1 MNRLLGGLGVL
12 AVSLAAAS
20 CGDPTA
26 DLRGGAVQ
34 VVADPSS
41 VFLTEGAAT
50 HIIARVLD
58 EQGNELPD
66 TVTFSTTSSAVTVAY
81 DPTYLVGT
89 DTTAPTATVPSKT
102 RTGIV
107 VTGVSVDLGTIT
119 LSSGSVSTAIP
130 FRVLPADPS
139 ALFASGVTYS
149 TTTPAVNEVVTVS
162 ATGFKFQP
170 SAHASF
176 AAGGDALGGGF
187 PIVGL
192 GISADSNSFSFL
204 PKPGSSGELT
214 LDNVAL
220 GFLPAVPISVVLPAA
235 ITVSNTPLAGTDAPG
250 TAPTLATPATGQE
263 TAIIDVGTTPGY
275 VGCGGDIG
283 VDCQIYKFVVP
294 PGGGTYDF
302 TMTWANTA
310 DLGLYFL
317 GSDGVTATGDACDAN
332 GNGDPGPAQPE
343 ICAGLALAE
352 GTYYLAVVPF
362 GAFYDPVDPN
372 PDYVEILVDG
382 K

>member
-12 AVSLAAAS
+12 AVSLAGAS

-26 DLRGGAVQ
+26 NLRGGAVQ

-81 DPTYLVGT
+81 DPTFLVGT
-89 DTTAPTATVPSKT
+89 DTTTPGATVPSKT
-102 RTGIV
+102 RTGII

-119 LSSGSVSTAIP
+119 LSSGNLTTTIP

-139 ALFASGVTYS
+139 TSFASVVTFS
-149 TTTPAVNEVVTVS
+149 STTPALGDTVTMS
-162 ATGFKFQP
+162 APGFKFQ
-170 SAHASF
+170 SGTIVNIGG
-176 AAGGDALGGGF
+176 GGDAV
-187 PIVGL
+187 IT
-192 GISADSNSFSFL
+192 GISADSNSVSFI
-204 PKPGSSGELT
+204 PFPGSSGPITVDSTALDILPTVPLT
-214 LDNVAL
+214 VN
-220 GFLPAVPISVVLPAA
+220 LPAI
-235 ITVSNTPLAGTDAPG
+235 ITVPALSGTGDPATAPLIAAPG
-250 TAPTLATPATGQE
+250 TGATVSIFDHGDA
-263 TAIIDVGTTPGY
+263 PGY
-275 VGCGGDIG
+275 VGCGDIQ

-294 PGGGTYDF
+294 AGGATYDF
-302 TMTWANTA
+302 TMTWSNTA
-310 DLGLYFL
+310 DEGLYFL
-317 GSDGVTATGDACDAN
+317 GADGATATGDACDSN
-332 GNGDPGPAQPE
+332 GNGATAQPE
-343 ICAGLALAE
+343 ICSDLALAA

-362 GAFYDPVDPN
+362 GPLYVPPDPN
-372 PDYVEILVDG
+372 PTWVRIDITG